1 MFAWKESDV
10 LDGQPVQ
17 VFNFQVASANSNFDL
32 TGENNRQHAVGFHGL
47 VYLDPATRSVR
58 RITIDAD
65 DIPDNL
71 LVRASSIS
79 VDYSWVSIN
88 NHDYLLPIRGAVSL
102 REGKHQAVLNEFEFR
117 NYRRFGSQIR
127 ILTKEESKSLPGN

>member
-1 MFAWKESDV
+1 MRAEELTD
-10 LDGQPVQ
+10 QP
-17 VFNFQVASANSNFDL
+17 L
-32 TGENNRQHAVGFHGL
+32 
-47 VYLDPATRSVR
+47 
-58 RITIDAD
+58 ITIDAD